1 MSVFRVV
8 KTKDYTKMTNHHLKN
23 KALSLKAKGLL
34 SLMLSLPDDWDY
46 TIKGLSLI
54 NRDGIDSIREAVKE
68 LERAGYV
75 TRTRKRDA
83 KGRLRE
89 ADYEIY
95 EEPQPP
101 DGEAPTL
108 EVPALGNPAVET
120 PAQDKPAQGNPI
132 LENPT
137 LENPTQSIT
146 NRQNIHP
153 EKKKKSITHPCRTN
167 PSNPYQSTP
176 ESMDTGGAVAGGDY
190 WRTREQVRQNIS
202 YDTLKEDLDRERLD
216 EIVEIMVEALCSTK
230 PQFRISGE
238 YQPAGYVKER
248 LWQINSM
255 HIEYIF
261 GCLQRTAPRIT
272 NIKAY
277 LLATLFNAPTTMSN
291 YYDARVEHERY
302 NSP

>member
-1 MSVFRVV
+1 MSVFRVE
-8 KTKDYTKMTNHHLKN
+8 KTKDYTTMANHHLKDST
-23 KALSLKAKGLL
+23 LSLKAKGLL
-34 SLMLSLPDDWDY
+34 SVILSLPDDWDY
-46 TIKGLSLI
+46 TLAGLTYI
-54 NRDGIDSIREAVKE
+54 NREGKDAIREAIKE
-68 LERAGYV
+68 LEAAGYIV
-75 TRTRKRDA
+75 RTRIRDA
-83 KGRLRE
+83 QGRLRGS
-89 ADYEIY
+89 DYVIY
-95 EEPQPP
+95 EKPQPP
-101 DGEAPTL
+101 AKDS
-108 EVPALGNPAVET
+108 PAF
-120 PAQDKPAQGNPI
+120 DKPT

-137 LENPTQSIT
+137 LEKPAQAKPAQEKPAQEESTQENPTQLNT
-146 NRQNIHP
+146 NRSNTDP
-153 EKKKKSITHPCRTN
+153 KTKKKSNTHPCRTYQ
-167 PSNPYQSTP
+167 SNPYLSMPQDA
-176 ESMDTGGAVAGGDY
+176 ESDEVLNEVNY
-190 WRTREQVRQNIS
+190 WHVREQVRQNIS